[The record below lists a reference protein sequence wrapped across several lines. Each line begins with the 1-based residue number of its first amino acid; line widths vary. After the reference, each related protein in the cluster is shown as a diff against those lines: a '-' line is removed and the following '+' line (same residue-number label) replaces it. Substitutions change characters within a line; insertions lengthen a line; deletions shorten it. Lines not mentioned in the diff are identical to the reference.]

1 MSPAAS
7 PAQVSRTAAGDHE
20 IAVPSLGLS
29 LTQRRLLT
37 LLDSPIAAQSLA
49 ERSGLP
55 PEKFIRDLGRLASF
69 RLVEG
74 ALPQDVLRGAAPGD
88 TVTRA
93 AVAMPAAVTIRPA
106 ANAESIADRGERRT
120 SGRRWLVPAAVVAI
134 VALAAFGYWWLRG
147 ARESSTAEPSAP
159 LQAPAASAA
168 QDAARPAA
176 QPASAPSAASIEAA
190 PPPLSIGA
198 SAAAPGAA
206 AESRQPVRRTAAER
220 AAVTAAIAALR
231 RSETQSIATN
241 ADAQPRAAATAAKT
255 QSATRAE
262 TAPRTAPPATAAP
275 VAVDRTGQ
283 TGQTAAQRTDEAPAA
298 SPTAAHSAVPAAPSV
313 VPSAAP
319 TIPHRSE
326 EPSAAAPTLAAPTH
340 SAPTPSAPSQPTPA
354 HLAPP
359 ADAAPRIPIEA
370 PAVLAPIARVAPE
383 FPAEAIRRRI
393 DSGRVRAQVTV
404 DAGGHVTGVAIVSAS
419 PRGVFD
425 DAVTTA
431 LGKWRFPA
439 GAAGRKADVDV
450 EFHRD

>member
-69 RLVEG
+69 RLVDG

-106 ANAESIADRGERRT
+106 ANAESIAERGERRT
-120 SGRRWLVPAAVVAI
+120 SGRRWLVPATVVAI
-134 VALAAFGYWWLRG
+134 VALAAFGSWWLRG
-147 ARESSTAEPSAP
+147 ARESATAEPSAP

-190 PPPLSIGA
+190 PPPLSTGA
-198 SAAAPGAA
+198 SAAAQGAA
-206 AESRQPVRRTAAER
+206 AEPRQPVRRTAAER

-241 ADAQPRAAATAAKT
+241 ADAQQRAAATVAKT

-262 TAPRTAPPATAAP
+262 TAPRTAPPATA
-275 VAVDRTGQ
+275 
-283 TGQTAAQRTDEAPAA
+283 APAA

-319 TIPHRSE
+319 TIPHPSE
-326 EPSAAAPTLAAPTH
+326 KPSAAAPTLAAPTH

-359 ADAAPRIPIEA
+359 ADAAPRNPLEA

>member
-37 LLDSPIAAQSLA
+37 LLDSPIAAKSLA

-74 ALPQDVLRGAAPGD
+74 ALPQDVLRGAAAGD

-93 AVAMPAAVTIRPA
+93 VVAMPAAVTIRPA
-106 ANAESIADRGERRT
+106 ANAESIAERGVRRT

-147 ARESSTAEPSAP
+147 ARESATAEPSAP

-168 QDAARPAA
+168 QDAAR
-176 QPASAPSAASIEAA
+176 S
-190 PPPLSIGA
+190 
-198 SAAAPGAA
+198 AAPGAA

-241 ADAQPRAAATAAKT
+241 ADAQQRAAATAAKV
-255 QSATRAE
+255 QSATRPE

-275 VAVDRTGQ
+275 VAVDRIGQ
-283 TGQTAAQRTDEAPAA
+283 TGQIAAQRTDEAPAA
-298 SPTAAHSAVPAAPSV
+298 SPTAAHSAAPAARSV

-326 EPSAAAPTLAAPTH
+326 EPSAAAPTLAAPMH
-340 SAPTPSAPSQPTPA
+340 SAPGQPTPA